1 MTGFL
6 EQTSLAVVVA
16 IFVAAAALVWWLGVR
31 LTRSVDA
38 VAERTGWGRAMV
50 GMLLL
55 GGITSLPELANVIG
69 ASSAGEP
76 RLAIN
81 NLLGSAAINVFLLA
95 AVDAVVGRKAVTAVT
110 AQPST
115 LMMCVL
121 SMMVL
126 LLAAA
131 AIVVQDVQ
139 VLGVGL
145 WSAAISVA
153 SLLFFIMAS
162 GYERRAPWKVKTSGD
177 GAEPNEADASK
188 RSLRSLAF
196 ESGLCAVAIFAAGYA
211 LSATGDVIADRSGL
225 GSGVVGFLLI
235 GFATSMPELSTI
247 YTALKMRQPELAF
260 GQVLGTNFV
269 NLSLFIVAD
278 LVFDG
283 GPAVNELGRFEII
296 LALLGALLT
305 GAFLVGLLERK
316 DPRIMRMGYD
326 SLAIILIFIA
336 TSTYLVVTR

>member
-1 MTGFL
+1 MSFL
-6 EQTSLAVVVA
+6 EQTSTAVIVA
-16 IFVAAAALVWWLGVR
+16 IFVGAAVLVWWLGVR
-31 LTRSVDA
+31 LTRSLDA

-55 GGITSLPELANVIG
+55 GGITSLPELANVVS
-69 ASSAGEP
+69 ASSVGEP

-95 AVDAVVGRKAVTAVT
+95 AVDAVVGRKALTAVT

-121 SMMVL
+121 SMLVL

-131 AIVVQDVQ
+131 AIVTRDVQ
-139 VLGVGL
+139 LLGVGL
-145 WSAAISVA
+145 WATAISVA
-153 SLLFFIMAS
+153 SLLFFILAA
-162 GYERRAPWKVKTSGD
+162 GYERRAPWKVKSADEGS
-177 GAEPNEADASK
+177 EPDEPDDTR
-188 RSLRSLAF
+188 RSLRSLAV
-196 ESGLCAVAIFAAGYA
+196 ESGLCAVAIFVAGYA
-211 LSATGDVIADRSGL
+211 LSATGDIIAERSGL

-235 GFATSMPELSTI
+235 GMATSMPELSTI
-247 YTALKMRQPELAF
+247 YTALKMGRHELAF

-296 LALLGALLT
+296 LALLGAFLT
-305 GAFLVGLLERK
+305 GVFLVGLLERK
-316 DPRIMRMGYD
+316 DPKVMRMGYD
-326 SLAIILIFIA
+326 SLAIILTFIGV
-336 TSTYLVVTR
+336 STYLVLTR